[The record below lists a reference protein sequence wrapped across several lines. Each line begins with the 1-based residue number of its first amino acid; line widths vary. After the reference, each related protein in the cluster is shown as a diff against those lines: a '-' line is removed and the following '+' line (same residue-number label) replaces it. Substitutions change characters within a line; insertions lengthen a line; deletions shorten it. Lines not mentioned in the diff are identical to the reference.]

1 MSDFEKFKEELRSKD
16 KFYSSLSNKIITA
29 KEYEHALKIFK
40 KTEAKTM
47 KGHLDLYLKYDVL
60 LLADVFENIR
70 NNR

>member
-1 MSDFEKFKEELRSKD
+1 MSDFEKFKEKLRSKD

-29 KEYEHALKIFK
+29 KEYEHVLKIFK

-47 KGHLDLYLKYDVL
+47 KDHLDLYLKYDVL